1 MQNRTIAAI
10 ATPLGEG
17 GIGTVRISGE
27 NALNIADKVFKSV
40 SGKKI
45 CDQKGYTALFGE
57 THLSGE
63 RIDDTVALIFRSP
76 KSYTGEDTVE
86 LSCHGGRLV
95 LKTVL
100 RAVLKN
106 GASLADAGEFTKRA
120 FLNGKLDL
128 TQAESIMGLISAESD
143 AELKLSGAGL
153 NGRIRKRIEEIKA
166 DLTFTAASIAVYADY
181 PDEELP
187 ELQPEQFGK
196 MLTGAKEK
204 LSEML
209 SNYDA
214 GRILRE
220 GIETA
225 IVGKPNVG
233 KSTLMNLLAGFNR
246 SIVTEIAGT
255 TRDVVED
262 TVRVGDVTLRLSDT
276 AGIRKTDDIV
286 ENAGIDLALEKI
298 NNAELILAVFDCSI
312 PLDRND
318 TLILERLKNKK
329 VIIILNKS
337 DISAPLSADLFGDFP
352 TVVISAK
359 TGDGTNALKNAIVE
373 VTRVN
378 LINPDST
385 VLCGERQR
393 DCAAR
398 AFSAIAG
405 AEAALSSGNTIDAV
419 GICIDDALSA
429 LLELTGERVT
439 NAVADEVFRKFCVG
453 K

>member
-27 NALNIADKVFKSV
+27 NALDIADKVFKSV

-45 CDQKGYTALFGE
+45 ADQRGYTALFGE
-57 THLSGE
+57 THSHGE
-63 RIDDTVALIFRSP
+63 HIDDTVALIFRAP
-76 KSYTGEDTVE
+76 KSYTGEDTAE

-95 LKTVL
+95 LKKVL
-100 RAVLKN
+100 RAVLDN
-106 GASLADAGEFTKRA
+106 GAVLAEAGEFTKRA

-128 TQAESIMGLISAESD
+128 TQAESIMGLISAESE

-153 NGRIRKRIEEIKA
+153 TGSIRKKIEEIKA

-187 ELQPEQFGK
+187 ELQPDRFSN
-196 MLTGAKEK
+196 MLKKSKES
-204 LSEML
+204 LNEL
-209 SNYDA
+209 LCNYDA

-233 KSTLMNLLAGFNR
+233 KSTLMNLLVGFNR

-262 TVRVGDVTLRLSDT
+262 TVLVGDITLKLCDT
-276 AGIRKTDDIV
+276 AGIRETDDIV
-286 ENAGIDLALEKI
+286 ENAGIDLANEKI
-298 NNAELILAVFDCSI
+298 KGAELVLAVFDGSEQ
-312 PLDRND
+312 LDKND
-318 TLILERLKNKK
+318 KLLLQKIKGKK
-329 VIIILNKS
+329 AIVVLNKS
-337 DISAPLSADLFGDFP
+337 DISTLHDISKFENLP
-352 TVVISAK
+352 TVIISAK
-359 TGDGTNALKNAIVE
+359 NGDGAKALQDTIAN
-373 VTRVN
+373 VTKVN
-378 LINPDST
+378 KINPDSV
-385 VLCGERQR
+385 VLCAERQR
-393 DCAAR
+393 DCAVR
-398 AFSAIAG
+398 AFSAISE
-405 AEAALSSGNTIDAV
+405 AEDTLLSGNTIDAV

-439 NAVADEVFRKFCVG
+439 SAVADEVFRKFCVG